1 MQHFIQSDY
10 AIQYRQIKKGVIHMI
25 EFEDRL
31 IAILQQD
38 SYILS
43 ILQTVEKLQLSDCW
57 VAAGLIRS
65 KVWDTLYDY
74 HTKINDIDV
83 IYFDQ
88 TDISEDTEKK
98 LEAKLEKW
106 MPGQPWSVKNQARM
120 HLKNNNLPYTSS
132 FDGVSHF
139 PETPT
144 AVAAQIYRHEIKIMA
159 PHGLDDLFQGIVK
172 PTPYYVKGTKL
183 HSIYKERMRNKK
195 WDSAWKNL
203 IIKY

>member
-1 MQHFIQSDY
+1 
-10 AIQYRQIKKGVIHMI
+10 MI

-43 ILQTVEKLQLSDCW
+43 ILQTVERLQLSDCW

-65 KVWDTLYDY
+65 KVWDTLNDC

-83 IYFDQ
+83 IYFDP

-106 MPGQPWSVKNQARM
+106 MPNQPWSVKNQARM
-120 HLKNNNLPYTSS
+120 HIKNNNPPYTSS
-132 FDGVSHF
+132 LDGVAHF

-144 AVAAQIYRHEIKIMA
+144 AVAAQIRHQDIKIMA
-159 PHGLDDLFQGIVK
+159 PYGLEDLFQGIVR
-172 PTPYYVKGTKL
+172 PTPYYVTGTKL
-183 HSIYKERMRNKK
+183 HPIYIERMSNKN
-195 WDSAWKNL
+195 WDTAWPHVY
-203 IIKY
+203 IKY